1 MELLKYI
8 IDKIIYGGGIVFD
21 LAKWLIVFLLVVL
34 VVNTFFVSIFFVDGA
49 SMEPNLHNRE
59 AIIWSKNSYHIHL
72 PQRFDVAAV
81 NAPSDPT
88 KKKYVKRII
97 GLPGDHIEVRDG
109 KVYLN
114 YELLSED
121 YLASDLKTTFDGVW
135 DLRDD
140 QYFIMGDNRPNSND
154 SRSFGPVE
162 KRFILGKAIAIIFP
176 RFRLIKDI

>member
-8 IDKIIYGGGIVFD
+8 IDKIIYGGGVVFD
-21 LAKWLIVFLLVVL
+21 LAKWLIVSFVFILII
-34 VVNTFFVSIFFVDGA
+34 NTFFVSIFFVDGV
-49 SMEPNLHNRE
+49 SMEPNLHNKE
-59 AIIWSKNSYHIHL
+59 AILWSKNSYHIHNPL
-72 PQRFDVAAV
+72 RSDVVAV

-97 GLPGDHIEVRDG
+97 GIPGDLVEVRDG

-114 YELLSED
+114 SEILKED
-121 YLASDLKTTFDGVW
+121 YLPENLETAFDGVW
-135 DLRDD
+135 QLKEG

-154 SRSFGPVE
+154 SRSIGPIE
-162 KRFILGKAIAIIFP
+162 KRFILGKAVSIIFP